1 MGRTGGSF
9 QRLVQQEGLL
19 VDVVALTAAA
29 VRIARVVGLRVVL
42 REEGGDAAGTF
53 RGREDGTRRWRREG
67 EKLISSDRLLLA
79 MCSSLFGL

>member
-9 QRLVQQEGLL
+9 QRLVEQKGLL

-42 REEGGDAAGTF
+42 WKEGGDAAGTY
-53 RGREDGTRRWRREG
+53 REEEKMEHEGRESGG
-67 EKLISSDRLLLA
+67 
-79 MCSSLFGL
+79 GG

>member
-9 QRLVQQEGLL
+9 QGLVEQKGLL

-42 REEGGDAAGTF
+42 RKEGGDAAGACGGEEQME
-53 RGREDGTRRWRREG
+53 REGREAD
-67 EKLISSDRLLLA
+67 
-79 MCSSLFGL
+79 

>member
-53 RGREDGTRRWRREG
+53 RGEKMEHEG
-67 EKLISSDRLLLA
+67 GGGRGRS
-79 MCSSLFGL
+79 